1 MLVGLKEAPL
11 QTMTRNIPHEKSP
24 IHALD
29 ELGQGFKPFLESRG
43 LNFLFQGFGLLCKC
57 QIYILLSMV
66 LLHGPGSLQTTC

>member
-1 MLVGLKEAPL
+1 MVCECVGGIEGGSLK
-11 QTMTRNIPHEKSP
+11 TMMRNIPHEKSP
-24 IHALD
+24 FHALD

-66 LLHGPGSLQTTC
+66 FLHGP